1 VARIVVLT
9 GDVLGERMA
18 GPAVRALNIADQ
30 LAAAHE
36 VTLVTTAG
44 AAVDPAVGNL
54 GNGRFR
60 AVAATGQGLHAEVAP
75 ADVVVLQ
82 GYVSHQAPWLLRGDQ
97 VVVVDLYDPLHLEQL
112 EQARDLDPDRRQDGV
127 DLTVRVLNEQ
137 LVRADFMICAS
148 EEQRHL
154 WLGHLGAL
162 GRVNV
167 ATYGEDPTLRSLL
180 AVCPFGLS
188 AAAPVRKGSPIR
200 TGLGLDPAAKVVL
213 WAGGVHDWL
222 DPLTAIRAIDLLRRR
237 HPEVVLVFQGMRHPN
252 GDVAM
257 SMPDRCRRLADELDL
272 TGRHVFFNE
281 AWVRYDDRQD
291 HLLDADVG
299 VCTSADHLESQFAFR
314 SRVLD
319 HLWTG
324 RPVVLTEGDALA
336 TLVREEGLGV
346 VVPPGDDESLADAL
360 ETMLFDASAWS
371 HAAANVERVRAR
383 LTWERTLA
391 PLVDFCAAPRRA
403 ADAEQDRARL
413 VRRPVLPARQ
423 LPRLA
428 ARVGLVLRRGGVR
441 EVASRAVAALRKNQG

>member
-44 AAVDPAVGNL
+44 AVDPAIGSL

-60 AVAATGQGLHAEVAP
+60 AVAAAARGLHAEVGS

-112 EQARDLDPDRRQDGV
+112 EQSRDLDADRRQAGV

-154 WLGHLGAL
+154 WLGHLAAL

-180 AVCPFGLS
+180 AVCPFGL
-188 AAAPVRKGSPIR
+188 AAVAPVRKGSPIR

-237 HPEVVLVFQGMRHPN
+237 RPEVVLVFQGMRHPN
-252 GDVAM
+252 SDVAM
-257 SMPDRCRRLADELDL
+257 SMPDRCRQLADELAL
-272 TGRHVFFNE
+272 TGRHVIFNE

-299 VCTSADHLESQFAFR
+299 LCTSADHLESAFAFR

-346 VVPPGDDESLADAL
+346 VVPPGDAGSLADAL
-360 ETMLFDASAWS
+360 ETVLFDGSAWS
-371 HAAANVERVRAR
+371 RAAANVERVREGLA
-383 LTWERTLA
+383 WERTLA
-391 PLVDFCAAPRRA
+391 PLVDFCAVPRRS

-413 VRRPVLPARQ
+413 VRRPVLPARR
-423 LPRLA
+423 LPRLV

>member
-154 WLGHLGAL
+154 WLGHLAAL

-441 EVASRAVAALRKNQG
+441 EVATRAVAVLRKNHG